1 MQTQL
6 MFTPSMTRVCTD
18 VSIFDDNEVE
28 GVEVFEVSLS
38 VDSED
43 VFLSPEVTLVIIVDD
58 DESKSLLHVL

>member
-1 MQTQL
+1 
-6 MFTPSMTRVCTD
+6 MTRVCTD